1 MLFADGIKLKNAL
14 IQIVLET
21 DKRLKFKKIK
31 LRNSKYINWIFG
43 ASLMFSAYLFSAI
56 SVKSELVASSDF
68 VFNQA
73 DTIPQKISIHSE
85 DNQIIDATF
94 SPPIQYLKGNVKVY
108 HNNTFMYC
116 DTAVLQGGLLQMRGN
131 VVMLQNDTIKLF
143 ADSLTYQAENSMS
156 VLYGEISLLNG
167 AQKLYTTKLSYH
179 VRDKIASY
187 DQKARLHDGS
197 ATLTSIRGVYRLN
210 ERKAIFR
217 DKVQITDQDFK
228 LFTDSLAYLT
238 KDKKAEYLSP
248 VKIYQDSSEVY
259 AEGGWYNIGDK
270 KGYFIGNAQITSGLT
285 RGTADTIVVDRTNS
299 SMSMISVDSLCY
311 YESESDTAV
320 AKKITYFKNEEQ
332 FFLDGNVNYR
342 GADNNMQGE
351 RISYNKKTGSF
362 ITSGRSTISDPPMII
377 TSDSLNYSKSEKKG
391 VAHGKVIWKDT
402 AANTT
407 ILSDHLY
414 YKGHENYI
422 NAYNDTGRPSFITL
436 LDNDTLFMKADT
448 LRSFQKFIQTDT
460 MHSDTIP
467 IFTGF
472 KNVKIFKS
480 DLQMVCDSFVLNQ
493 RDSLFTLFD
502 KPVVWTDTTQIAG
515 DTICFKIKGNSLDNC
530 RVKKSGTVITS
541 EDLQYFDQIKGDDI
555 LCHFKSGKMNDMAVN
570 GDAEMVYYIKDDEKA
585 YIGVNKTQ
593 SSSIKFLFEE
603 KKIKSIHFYID
614 ATSKVS
620 PMKSTN
626 HEGIKIKGFKWIP
639 DLRPRNKNEI

>member
-1 MLFADGIKLKNAL
+1 LWKTNKKL
-14 IQIVLET
+14 E
-21 DKRLKFKKIK
+21 FKKIK
-31 LRNSKYINWIFG
+31 LRSNKYLNWFAGSFLIISAFLVSNNS
-43 ASLMFSAYLFSAI
+43 A
-56 SVKSELVASSDF
+56 KSELVPLSGF
-68 VFNQA
+68 VRNHA

-94 SPPIQYLKGNVKVY
+94 SPPIQYLNGNVKVY

-116 DTAVLQGGLLQMRGN
+116 DTAVLQGGLLKMRGN

-143 ADSLTYQAENSMS
+143 ADSLIYQSENAMS

-167 AQKLYTTKLSYH
+167 SQRLYTTKLNYH

-217 DKVQITDQDFK
+217 DKVQINDNDLK
-228 LFTDSLAYLT
+228 LYTDSLAYFT
-238 KDKKAEYLSP
+238 QQKKAEYLSP

-259 AEGGWYNIGDK
+259 SEGGWYNIGEK
-270 KGYFIGNAQITSGLT
+270 KGYFIGNAQMTSGRTKGL
-285 RGTADTIVVDRTNS
+285 ADTIIVDRTNS

-320 AKKITYFKNEEQ
+320 AKKITYFQNEEQ

-342 GADNNMQGE
+342 GADNNMQGN
-351 RISYNKKTGSF
+351 RIRYNKKTRSF

-391 VAHGKVIWKDT
+391 VAHGMVIWKDT
-402 AANTT
+402 AANTI

-414 YKGHENYI
+414 YKGKENYI

-448 LRSFQKFIQTDT
+448 LRNFQKIIQSD
-460 MHSDTIP
+460 SAQIDTIP
-467 IFTGF
+467 YFAGF
-472 KNVKIFKS
+472 QKVKIFKS
-480 DLQMVCDSFVLNQ
+480 DLQMVCDSLTLNQ
-493 RDSLFTLFD
+493 RDSLFTLFN
-502 KPVVWTDTTQIAG
+502 KPIVWTDTTQIAG
-515 DTICFKIKGNSLDNC
+515 DTIYFKISGNSLDNC
-530 RVKKSGTVITS
+530 RVKQSGTVITS
-541 EDLQYFDQIKGDDI
+541 EDLQYFDQIKGEDI
-555 LCHFKSGKMNDMAVN
+555 LCHFKSGKMSNMAVTGN
-570 GDAEMVYYIKDDEKA
+570 AEMIYYLKDDEKA

-603 KKIKSIHFYID
+603 KKIKSIHFFID

-639 DLRPRNKNEI
+639 ELRPRNKNEI